1 MISSILVDELL
12 DTKTLTKEEYIDFL
26 SSGSNAY
33 SLDLLKKLKID
44 LTNNEVIENG
54 FKVLEKSINKL

>member
-12 DTKTLTKEEYIDFL
+12 DTKKLTKEEYIDFL

>member
-12 DTKTLTKEEYIDFL
+12 DTKTLTKAEYIDFL

-33 SLDLLKKLKID
+33 SLDLLKKLRID